1 MRPNINELILL
12 GYKNEYIK
20 YIIYN
25 GYECI
30 KLSEYR
36 DRVGRL

>member
-1 MRPNINELILL
+1 MWQDINELILL
-12 GYKNEYIK
+12 GYKNEYIR

-36 DRVGRL
+36 DRVRGL

>member
-1 MRPNINELILL
+1 MGSDINELILL
-12 GYKNEYIK
+12 GYKNEYIM

-25 GYECI
+25 GSECI

-36 DRVGRL
+36 DRVGGL

>member
-1 MRPNINELILL
+1 MWQDINELILL
-12 GYKNEYIK
+12 GYKNEYIR

-25 GYECI
+25 GSECI

-36 DRVGRL
+36 DRVGGL

>member
-1 MRPNINELILL
+1 MWPDINELILL

-20 YIIYN
+20 HIIYN
-25 GYECI
+25 GSECI

-36 DRVGRL
+36 DRVGGI

>member
-1 MRPNINELILL
+1 MWPDINELILL
-12 GYKNEYIK
+12 GYKNEYIR

-25 GYECI
+25 GSECI

-36 DRVGRL
+36 DRVGGL

>member
-12 GYKNEYIK
+12 RYKNEYIK

-30 KLSEYR
+30 KLSEDR
-36 DRVGRL
+36 DRVGGL

>member
-1 MRPNINELILL
+1 MLSDINELILL

-20 YIIYN
+20 HIIYN
-25 GYECI
+25 GSECI

-36 DRVGRL
+36 DRVGGI